1 MREMLRLFGRIARI
15 ELKPFLHLRVDPPSY
30 VPVQRPEW
38 ASGPV
43 VDPRAVVDLNAV
55 VGQRA
60 GRTNIV
66 PPEVFSNFCSARF
79 EVYRVIAP
87 PASAMP
93 TYTPVANSGT
103 QEMQPATWSWSPR
116 SAGTYRLRATS
127 VGSEDTLMAELEPY
141 QVPLRVKLD
150 VTQRAGGLRATAE
163 VFHAVP
169 GAEVAGLAIKFGYAA
184 LRTDI
189 PGQQAVWRSHTD
201 PADAD
206 PSWQRDLDPGTYTI
220 LCFVG
225 QFSDATGYVAW
236 GDQVVM
242 GFQVT

>member
-1 MREMLRLFGRIARI
+1 MREMLRLFARIARI
-15 ELKPFLHLRVDPPSY
+15 ELTPFLHLRADPPSY

-43 VDPRAVVDLNAV
+43 VAPRAVVDLNAV

-60 GRTNIV
+60 GHTTIV
-66 PPEVFSNFCSARF
+66 PPEVFSIFCSARF

-87 PASAMP
+87 PAPAMP

-103 QEMQPATWSWSPR
+103 QEMQPATWSWRPR

-141 QVPLRVKLD
+141 EVPLRVKLD
-150 VTQRAGGLRATAE
+150 VTQRVGGLRATAD
-163 VFHAVP
+163 VSHTVP
-169 GAEVAGLAIKFGYAA
+169 STEVAGLAIKFGYAA

-189 PGQQAVWRSHTD
+189 SDQQPVWRSHFD

-225 QFSDATGYVAW
+225 QYSVETGYAAW
-236 GDQVVM
+236 GDQVVT